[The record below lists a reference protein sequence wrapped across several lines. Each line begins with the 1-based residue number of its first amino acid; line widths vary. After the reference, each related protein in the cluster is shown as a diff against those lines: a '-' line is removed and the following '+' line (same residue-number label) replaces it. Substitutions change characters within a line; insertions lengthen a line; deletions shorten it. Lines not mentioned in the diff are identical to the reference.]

1 MGLFAIRGTLSKQAQ
16 NIIEIAGILCLL
28 LGWYLVCT
36 LGGVPPSILP
46 SPVDVLTSVP
56 ELHFKDAMVR
66 NLGYSMYLNI
76 AGYVEAVAIC
86 VPIGFLIGLFP
97 LFKGLFNRQVD
108 AIRFIPLTAI
118 TGLFIVWFGIED
130 LMKIQFLAFGIIV
143 YLLPVVI
150 ERINGVET
158 VYQQTAFTLGASTWQ
173 TIRTVF
179 FPAVFSK
186 LFDDIRVLVAI
197 SWTYII
203 VAEMVNKTGGIGALL
218 YSAARQSR
226 IDKVFA
232 LLFLIVIVGFI
243 QDKVF
248 KALDRKLFPYKHGET

>member
-1 MGLFAIRGTLSKQAQ
+1 MSLFALRGTVDKQTQ
-16 NIIEIAGILCLL
+16 VVIEIAGVLCLL
-28 LGWYLVCT
+28 LLWAAISGLGIAPPT
-36 LGGVPPSILP
+36 LLP
-46 SPVDVLTSVP
+46 SPWAVLMSVP

-76 AGYVEAVAIC
+76 AGYIEAVLIC
-86 VPIGFLIGLFP
+86 VPLGFMIGLFP
-97 LFKGLFNRQVD
+97 IFKGLFNRQVD
-108 AIRFIPLTAI
+108 AIRFIPLTAV
-118 TGLFIVWFGIED
+118 TGLFIAWFGIED
-130 LMKIQFLAFGIIV
+130 EMKIQFLAFGIIV
-143 YLLPVVI
+143 YLLPVVVQ
-150 ERINGVET
+150 RVEQVEN

-203 VAEMVNKTGGIGALL
+203 VAEMVNKTGGIGAML

-232 LLFLIVIVGFI
+232 LLFLIILVGFI
-243 QDKVF
+243 QDKIF
-248 KALDRKLFPYKHGET
+248 KAMDKKLFPYKHV